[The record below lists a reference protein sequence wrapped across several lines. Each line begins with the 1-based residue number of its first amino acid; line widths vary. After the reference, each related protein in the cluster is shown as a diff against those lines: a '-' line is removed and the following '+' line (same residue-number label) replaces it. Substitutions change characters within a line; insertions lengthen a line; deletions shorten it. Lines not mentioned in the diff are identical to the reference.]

1 MTQDEYNE
9 AWGEGYKDGVKEIL
23 KQLGKPEE
31 SKIEYKKTMTEAD
44 YERALALLAVAERDV
59 AEFVMATGDEHI
71 IGVAQALSEA
81 LTLLG
86 VKLLEVRK

>member
-1 MTQDEYNE
+1 MT
-9 AWGEGYKDGVKEIL
+9 GE
-23 KQLGKPEE
+23 
-31 SKIEYKKTMTEAD
+31 IEYKTTMTEAD

-59 AEFVMATGDEHI
+59 AEFVMSTGDEHMI
-71 IGVAQALSEA
+71 AVAHALSEA

>member
-1 MTQDEYNE
+1 
-9 AWGEGYKDGVKEIL
+9 
-23 KQLGKPEE
+23 
-31 SKIEYKKTMTEAD
+31 MTEAD